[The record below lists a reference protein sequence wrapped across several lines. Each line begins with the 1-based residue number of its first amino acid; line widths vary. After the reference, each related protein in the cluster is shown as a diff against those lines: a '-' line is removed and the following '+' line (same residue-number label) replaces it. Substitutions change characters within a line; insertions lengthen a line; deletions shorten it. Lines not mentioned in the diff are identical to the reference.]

1 MRGDEAQ
8 ELWGA
13 VRDSGVRR
21 LGGREVCDFL
31 HVLGAC
37 RTFQEHREVAEEVA
51 RSLLAAEEFVLEL
64 KLWPQTLPMVCQ
76 YLAWHLEDRRLLTE
90 FLSQVLAPF
99 WEQYPSAVQGSL
111 LPHHAM
117 AVASAC
123 ARSYQLPLHILE
135 TVRDAICRWAQTNLS
150 CLGPRGLASMALA
163 LSRLGPGLGGEEAN
177 ARLLTQLLG
186 RAQELLDESHGTK
199 PFFRADWLGMFLSA
213 LARARCR
220 TELKTLEELLKVHF
234 KRQILAGEAQN
245 LSLCA
250 HAVLKLDLLQVAG
263 IAPLELLA
271 PEVKELR
278 ASMRGSSGARSLCLL
293 AHAYGSALVLLPRRS
308 TSHLA
313 QVYDDLLQEL
323 LEISPKMKLNNIK
336 VRFQMLTA
344 LQCWWLSRCFPSAGR
359 SAGEQDP
366 LPSAPDLASL
376 RRVRHALECVADEL
390 PGPEESIGEQDLIST
405 NDHAEVAQA
414 LSSLRI
420 PEPQMENFAFPFWL
434 DVVLHPRTANSKN
447 GERQR
452 KGESLSESGGQHTLA
467 LHVRMLDCLGSNL
480 QVEILHCRFENAK
493 GQSCCLV
500 GIREFQDVGHAAL
513 APLPFELSDV
523 DGRTGVLLFDAE
535 SMEIIDVTNFERFT
549 DQNLQ
554 GTSLQQLQAGPGGS
568 LDEILLAIQD
578 AVNDAYE
585 KGKEKVGP
593 IDLEELELFS
603 THLRGTLTLQH
614 DLMLKTL
621 VGTLSLEPKSKLT
634 QQNVAKLEKFAQ
646 KKRESKR
653 KRSRGSKGSQG
664 SRSSGDS
671 QLSGSILAL
680 RKKNCS
686 L

>member
-1 MRGDEAQ
+1 MRQGLYENVLMNTRLKSRSIDLEAVSQ
-8 ELWGA
+8 LLLGFCDA
-13 VRDSGVRR
+13 VVEIDGSLKLTEDSRQLSTLLLHNQGEGMTGEG
-21 LGGREVCDFL
+21 LAGRDFL
-31 HVLGAC
+31 S
-37 RTFQEHREVAEEVA
+37 F
-51 RSLLAAEEFVLEL
+51 F
-64 KLWPQTLPMVCQ
+64 CQ
-76 YLAWHLEDRRLLTE
+76 EDRQR
-90 FLSQVLAPF
+90 
-99 WEQYPSAVQGSL
+99 
-111 LPHHAM
+111 
-117 AVASAC
+117 
-123 ARSYQLPLHILE
+123 
-135 TVRDAICRWAQTNLS
+135 
-150 CLGPRGLASMALA
+150 
-163 LSRLGPGLGGEEAN
+163 
-177 ARLLTQLLG
+177 
-186 RAQELLDESHGTK
+186 
-199 PFFRADWLGMFLSA
+199 
-213 LARARCR
+213 
-220 TELKTLEELLKVHF
+220 
-234 KRQILAGEAQN
+234 
-245 LSLCA
+245 
-250 HAVLKLDLLQVAG
+250 
-263 IAPLELLA
+263 
-271 PEVKELR
+271 
-278 ASMRGSSGARSLCLL
+278 
-293 AHAYGSALVLLPRRS
+293 
-308 TSHLA
+308 
-313 QVYDDLLQEL
+313 
-323 LEISPKMKLNNIK
+323 IK
-336 VRFQMLTA
+336 
-344 LQCWWLSRCFPSAGR
+344 
-359 SAGEQDP
+359 
-366 LPSAPDLASL
+366 
-376 RRVRHALECVADEL
+376 
-390 PGPEESIGEQDLIST
+390 
-405 NDHAEVAQA
+405 
-414 LSSLRI
+414 
-420 PEPQMENFAFPFWL
+420 
-434 DVVLHPRTANSKN
+434 
-447 GERQR
+447 
-452 KGESLSESGGQHTLA
+452 ESLSESGGQHTLA